1 MSTAWRGPVR
11 KNLPPLISG
20 LCATRCIRRGCKT
33 SGLARA
39 PGALFQRRKMA
50 VVPQGCTCHVLP
62 FSARN
67 YRYGPNADCI
77 RRRICAGGKP
87 PDMGRAHPA
96 RACAAVPRRL
106 RAFPEYSD
114 TTAANILLCGPALW
128 RLILPQGYLANS
140 RSLFGSLHRKSRPG
154 QPRGKSPFRLRLS
167 GPDGGAR
174 SGSFLIR
181 RGFSTVRPIMAFS
194 EWT

>member
-20 LCATRCIRRGCKT
+20 LCATRCISRGCKT

-39 PGALFQRRKMA
+39 PGALSQRRKMA

-77 RRRICAGGKP
+77 RRRICVGGEL
-87 PDMGRAHPA
+87 PDMAVPVPRGR
-96 RACAAVPRRL
+96 RAPVPRRL
-106 RAFPEYSD
+106 RAFPEYGIALPD
-114 TTAANILLCGPALW
+114 NILLCGPALW

-154 QPRGKSPFRLRLS
+154 QPCGKRPFLLRPS